1 MPLRHRSPGQGLK
14 VRSPWC
20 APLDYRPH
28 KHCMGERAQLARR
41 SRVFAAAL
49 GILAVSSCSGNGP
62 TQVPP
67 PPGAPTVNCPA
78 NIQAFAHNGTPPNVT
93 FDTPVAQGGQT
104 PVNVACSPASN
115 TTFPLGTEPVVCTA
129 TDSRGQTGN
138 CTFNVTVN
146 AVPLIAKTNFMAF
159 GDSMTEGTTSPA
171 PMLLTTNPS
180 DAYPVKLQALL
191 AGRYLDQT
199 IVMTNEGKGGQKA
212 KEDVSRFVDALRA
225 DHPQAVLLLEGANDL
240 NTYGDDGIPGVLGAF
255 ERMIKEAKSRGAE
268 VFLATLPP
276 QNPDGKN
283 GHSAGLLPKLNRG
296 IAETAAD
303 EGARLVDLYGQM
315 GTYVGYI
322 GIDGLHPTPEGY
334 TKIAEIWRDA
344 IQAAYEQPAA
354 PAPSMSM
361 PEPTGFRRRR

>member
-1 MPLRHRSPGQGLK
+1 
-14 VRSPWC
+14 
-20 APLDYRPH
+20 
-28 KHCMGERAQLARR
+28 
-41 SRVFAAAL
+41 
-49 GILAVSSCSGNGP
+49 
-62 TQVPP
+62 
-67 PPGAPTVNCPA
+67 
-78 NIQAFAHNGTPPNVT
+78 
-93 FDTPVAQGGQT
+93 
-104 PVNVACSPASN
+104 
-115 TTFPLGTEPVVCTA
+115 
-129 TDSRGQTGN
+129 
-138 CTFNVTVN
+138 
-146 AVPLIAKTNFMAF
+146 VPLIAKTNFMAF

-180 DAYPVKLQALL
+180 DAYPFKLQAML
-191 AGRYLDQT
+191 AERYLDQT

-322 GIDGLHPTPEGY
+322 GVDGLHPTPEGY

-344 IQAAYEQPAA
+344 IQAAYDQPAA
-354 PAPSMSM
+354 PAPMSM